1 LIKQMIGEWRSK
13 MTERL
18 KDEVALVTGAAKG
31 IGKAIAKRLSEE
43 GASIL
48 AVDIDSEALEGTV
61 EEIRAADE
69 RVLPYR
75 GDVRELHDMR
85 EAADR
90 AVAEFGRLGI
100 LCSNAGIFPS
110 ARMEEMTE
118 EEWTRVL
125 DVNLKGAFMSVKACL
140 PHMRKQGYGRVVL
153 TSSITGPVTGFPGW
167 THYGASKAGMLGFMR
182 TAALEMAEFG
192 ATINAVMPG
201 NVMTEGLEDVGE
213 DYLRRMRGSIPLGQ
227 LAEPRDIAN
236 AVLFLASDE
245 AKYITGQTL
254 IVDGG
259 QVLPESILAV
269 E

>member
-1 LIKQMIGEWRSK
+1 
-13 MTERL
+13 L

-43 GASIL
+43 GAAVL
-48 AVDIDSEALEGTV
+48 AVDIDLEGLDLAV
-61 EEIRAADE
+61 DEIEASASSVHPFRA
-69 RVLPYR
+69 
-75 GDVRELHDMR
+75 DVRSLQDMKK
-85 EAADR
+85 AAEK
-90 AVAEFGRLGI
+90 AVAEFGRLSI

-110 ARMEEMTE
+110 ARLEEMTE
-118 EEWTRVL
+118 TDWTRVL
-125 DVNLKGAFMSVKACL
+125 DVNLKGAFTSVKACL

-213 DYLRRMRGSIPLGQ
+213 DYLRRMRKSIPLGK

-259 QVLPESILAV
+259 QVLPESILAL